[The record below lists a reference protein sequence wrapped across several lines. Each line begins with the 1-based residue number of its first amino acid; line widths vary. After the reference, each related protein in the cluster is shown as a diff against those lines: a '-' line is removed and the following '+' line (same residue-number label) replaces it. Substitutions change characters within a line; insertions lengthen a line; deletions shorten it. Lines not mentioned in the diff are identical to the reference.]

1 MRSRVAVASVWTT
14 GHPTPVSARTV
25 PQVYIFNMYLYL
37 PQTILCGYNNNTGI
51 HFFSGF
57 FLVFF

>member
-25 PQVYIFNMYLYL
+25 PQVYIQYVPLFTSNYFMWIK
-37 PQTILCGYNNNTGI
+37 Q
-51 HFFSGF
+51 
-57 FLVFF
+57 

>member
-25 PQVYIFNMYLYL
+25 PQVYIQCTFIYLKLFYVDI
-37 PQTILCGYNNNTGI
+37 TII
-51 HFFSGF
+51 Q
-57 FLVFF
+57 